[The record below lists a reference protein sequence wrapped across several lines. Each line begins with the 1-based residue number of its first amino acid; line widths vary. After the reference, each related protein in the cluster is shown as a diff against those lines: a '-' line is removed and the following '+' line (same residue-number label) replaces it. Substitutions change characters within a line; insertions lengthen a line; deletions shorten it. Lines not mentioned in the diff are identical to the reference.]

1 MMRREEGRMKRM
13 IELNWK
19 KWTLGVVLVVMW
31 AALMSEAST
40 MMRAQDGPGFGE
52 HHPPM
57 ERALGPKG
65 EHGRWWNE
73 PGMIAKLNLT
83 EAQRKDMDGILD
95 QQRLK
100 LVDLDANVEKAE
112 LTLEPLMKADQ
123 PDEAKIL
130 SQIDRVA
137 DARKELEKANA
148 RFLLAIRSKLMPE
161 QWKQLE
167 AMRAARHE
175 HGRFGERGE
184 KEGGRGPDGHNGNWQ
199 HPQGQGWQGG
209 QHHGQAPPTPPNGNG
224 PAPQNGPDGAQK
236 SGPGPYAGADSMNAL
251 DDASDAGPGENE

>member
-1 MMRREEGRMKRM
+1 MKQA
-13 IELNWK
+13 IGLSWK
-19 KWTLGVVLVVMW
+19 KWTMGVLLLVLF
-31 AALMSEAST
+31 AALMSAASILK
-40 MMRAQDGPGFGE
+40 AQDRPSFGE

-65 EHGRWWNE
+65 EHARWWNE

-100 LVDLDANVEKAE
+100 LVDLHANVEKAE
-112 LTLEPLMKADQ
+112 LTMEPLMKADQ
-123 PDEAKIL
+123 PDETKIL
-130 SQIDRVA
+130 AQIDRIA

-148 RFLLAIRSKLMPE
+148 RFLLAIRSKLTPE

-175 HGRFGERGE
+175 HGRPGERRGP
-184 KEGGRGPDGHNGNWQ
+184 GGPDGRGGNWQ
-199 HPQGQGWQGG
+199 QHQDGKGWRGG
-209 QHHGQAPPTPPNGNG
+209 KGPGQAPAPP
-224 PAPQNGPDGAQK
+224 PNGPDGTQK
-236 SGPGPYAGADSMNAL
+236 PGPGPNADGSQ
-251 DDASDAGPGENE
+251 GEQE

>member
-1 MMRREEGRMKRM
+1 MKKM
-13 IELNWK
+13 NGLNWK
-19 KWTLGVVLVVMW
+19 KWTLRIVLVVMW
-31 AALMSEAST
+31 AALMSAAST
-40 MMRAQDGPGFGE
+40 MLKAQDGPSFGQ

-65 EHGRWWNE
+65 DHGRWWND
-73 PGMIAKLNLT
+73 PAMITKLNLS
-83 EAQRKDMDGILD
+83 EAQRKDMDSILD

-100 LVDLDANVEKAE
+100 LVDLHANVEKAE
-112 LTLEPLMKADQ
+112 LALEPLMKADQ

-130 SQIDRVA
+130 SQIDRIA

-148 RFLLAIRSKLMPE
+148 RFLLAIRSKLTPD

-175 HGRFGERGE
+175 HGQYGDRRGQD
-184 KEGGRGPDGHNGNWQ
+184 GRGPDGRGQGGRNWQ
-199 HPQGQGWQGG
+199 GQRPG
-209 QHHGQAPPTPPNGNG
+209 QTPPAPPDGNG
-224 PAPQNGPDGAQK
+224 PAPQIIPDGAQK

-251 DDASDAGPGENE
+251 EDALDSTPAQE